1 MNGDGRTDQ
10 VEPYGPRRTGEVDV
24 DEVPH
29 DDVVVAVICSAMALT
44 MSGLVVLLFLWR

>member
-1 MNGDGRTDQ
+1 VNGDRQTGQ
-10 VEPYGPRRTGEVDV
+10 VEAYGPGRPGEADA
-24 DEVPH
+24 DEVPQ

>member
-1 MNGDGRTDQ
+1 VNGDRPTGQ
-10 VEPYGPRRTGEVDV
+10 VEAYGLRRTGEVDA
-24 DEVPH
+24 DEVPQ

>member
-1 MNGDGRTDQ
+1 VNGDGWTGQ
-10 VEPYGPRRTGEVDV
+10 VGPHGARRAGEVDA
-24 DEVPH
+24 DEVPQ